1 MIGKFLNIAPKIT
14 DTSFVAPSADI
25 MGAVEIGAF
34 SSVWFN
40 VVARAD
46 INRIRIGAYTNIQ
59 DGCVLHVEDGMGVHV
74 GDYVTVGHGAILHAC
89 RIGDGSLIGMGAIVL
104 DGASIGKGSIVAAGS
119 LVTKDFKVPVRTLVM
134 GSPGKVV
141 RTVTSAEARQN
152 IYWAKKYSKLI
163 LEYKKGKNYGKQKDI
178 DY

>member
-1 MIGKFLNIAPKIT
+1 MIGKFLNIAPKIAG
-14 DTSFVAPSADI
+14 TSFIAPSADI
-25 MGAVEIGAF
+25 IGAVEIGAC

-59 DGCVLHVEDGMGVHV
+59 DSCMLHVEDGMGVYI

-89 RIGDGSLIGMGAIVL
+89 HIGDGSLIGMGAIVL
-104 DGASIGKGSIVAAGS
+104 SGARIGKGSIVAAGT
-119 LVTKDFKVPVRTLVM
+119 LVTKDFKAPAHTLVM

-141 RTVTSAEARQN
+141 RRVTEGEWRQN

-163 LEYKKGKNYGKQKDI
+163 LEYKKGRGRFK
-178 DY
+178 